1 MDSNSIQFEL
11 LFDAEEYHRSG
22 NCPWTF
28 FAYPISFAEDRD
40 LPPDEDACHLLAM
53 LQERGICVAV
63 WVSGICENTTFFACR
78 MEDIQ
83 KLNGALKEIEVCG
96 MNGKDFCITRSQEL
110 FGFVEDRSH
119 L

>member
-53 LQERGICVAV
+53 LQKRGIRVAV
-63 WVSGICENTTFFACR
+63 WVSSISEDTTFFACR
-78 MEDIQ
+78 MEDRQ
-83 KLNGALKEIEVCG
+83 KLDAALNEIDVRG
-96 MNGKDFCITRSQEL
+96 INGKDFCISKSEKL
-110 FGFVEDRSH
+110 FASIVKGN
-119 L
+119 

>member
-1 MDSNSIQFEL
+1 MDSDLIQFEL

-28 FAYPISFAEDRD
+28 FAYPTSLAADRH
-40 LPPDEDACHLLAM
+40 LPPDADACHLLTT
-53 LQERGICVAV
+53 LQKRGICVAV

-78 MEDIQ
+78 KEDIQ

-96 MNGKDFCITRSQEL
+96 MNGMDFCITRSQEL
-110 FGFVEDRSH
+110 FGLVEDHSH
-119 L
+119 P